1 MVETAFLHTGLPDHM
16 VPSVFLYLAALPVNH
31 NGKVDRKALPA
42 PELNIDVDSLVP
54 PRSPL
59 EETLAGI
66 WSEVLG
72 LSRVGIR
79 DNFFHLGGHSLSG
92 VQLMG
97 RVRALL
103 GREVPLMT
111 LFERPTVEG
120 LAAYL
125 ETNPHG
131 APPPPLVPYP
141 RSDYLAASFAQERLW
156 FLEQWRPGSAYNLNW
171 VFRLKCA
178 LDVTALEQALNMV
191 TARHEVLRT
200 ALVAVAGE
208 PAQMVKPPQPFTLEF
223 LDLSGELNGGVL
235 AHAKLMDVA
244 CRPFDLSKP
253 PLTRGLLIRLKK
265 AEHLFALSLHH
276 VATDGWS
283 QSILV
288 RELSQAYS
296 AMLGGREVNWRPLPV
311 QYADYALWQRAWLR
325 DEVVEHL
332 LAYWREKLADVPVLE
347 LPTDRPRPPRMSYR
361 GEVEWFTLPTEL
373 TARLKA
379 LARQENATLFM
390 TLLAAFQVLLLRYSG
405 QEDFTVGTPVAGRN
419 RPELEGLI
427 GFFVNTLVLRAG
439 LGGNPGFREL
449 LARTRTTALEA
460 YAHQD
465 LPFEKLVEAL
475 NHERDLSRNPLF
487 QVMFALQNLPEETL
501 ELAGVEAERIPL
513 HNGTAKFD
521 LSLAVT
527 EVGDELQ
534 GVLEYS
540 TDLFDDSRIRR
551 LTGHFRSLLGGI
563 VEAPDTPIWQ
573 LPLLTQVERDQLLV
587 RWNDTT
593 TDHPRERS
601 VHELFEA
608 QAERSPEAVA
618 VVYEDQCLS
627 YRELEHEANQLAHYL
642 VERGVGPGVL
652 VGVCLERSVE
662 MVVGILGVL
671 KAGGA
676 YVPLDPEYPEERLR
690 YILEDANAP
699 VLLTQAGLVEKF
711 SGVGGEV
718 VCIDR
723 DREAIGLCASERPTE
738 RAGPEDLTYVIYT
751 SGSTG
756 RPKGVE
762 VRHRGVVN
770 FLTSMARE
778 PGLCARD
785 MLLAVTTLSFDIAVL
800 ELFLPLTVGGRVVI
814 ASREVATDGE
824 ALSRA
829 LEASGATVMQATP
842 ATWRML
848 VEAGWRGPEG
858 FKVLCGGEALPSD
871 LAGELVAR
879 AGSVWNLYGP
889 TEATVWSTC
898 YRIKDPGE
906 PVLIGRP
913 IGNTR
918 VYVLDR
924 HGQPLPVGIPGE
936 LYIGGEGVARGYLN
950 RPELT
955 AERFVPDPFGEDENA
970 TLYRTGDRVR
980 YRRDGNLEYL
990 GRLDHQVKVRGFRIE
1005 LGEIEA
1011 VLQEHPAV
1019 GQTAVIVREER
1030 AGDPRLVAYVVPA
1043 PHQAVV
1049 ATELRKHLRGRLPEY
1064 MVPPHLVEL
1073 EALPLTP
1080 NGKVDRNALPSP
1092 FGGEVFS
1099 EERYVAPRTE
1109 TEVRLASVWQEVLGV
1124 ERVGLHDNFFELGGH
1139 SLLAMRLVA
1148 RMEEVTG
1155 VRVGLRS
1162 IVSDTLEQIAAACRK
1177 DHKSLPG
1184 PTHKKR
1190 SGVGS
1195 AGWFRKK
1202 LEKVFGDPPGRQ

>member
-1 MVETAFLHTGLPDHM
+1 MSDIYQDLGSLSPEQRELFEVLLRKEGIDPSQLPIPRRDTPSPPLSSIQERFLFLQQLMPENPGYNVEHVIRIQGPLDPSALEKSFNELLRRHEILSTTCVLENGRPVQRIAAPEELRLPIVDLQGLPEAER
-16 VPSVFLYLAALPVNH
+16 L
-31 NGKVDRKALPA
+31 GKALA
-42 PELNIDVDSLVP
+42 
-54 PRSPL
+54 
-59 EETLAGI
+59 LA
-66 WSEVLG
+66 
-72 LSRVGIR
+72 
-79 DNFFHLGGHSLSG
+79 
-92 VQLMG
+92 Q
-97 RVRALL
+97 
-103 GREVPLMT
+103 
-111 LFERPTVEG
+111 
-120 LAAYL
+120 
-125 ETNPHG
+125 
-131 APPPPLVPYP
+131 
-141 RSDYLAASFAQERLW
+141 QE
-156 FLEQWRPGSAYNLNW
+156 
-171 VFRLKCA
+171 
-178 LDVTALEQALNMV
+178 
-191 TARHEVLRT
+191 AR
-200 ALVAVAGE
+200 
-208 PAQMVKPPQPFTLEF
+208 
-223 LDLSGELNGGVL
+223 N
-235 AHAKLMDVA
+235 
-244 CRPFDLSKP
+244 PFDLSAGPMLRVILVK
-253 PLTRGLLIRLKK
+253 LASDDHVLILV
-265 AEHLFALSLHH
+265 LHH
-276 VATDGWS
+276 FTVDGFS
-283 QSILV
+283 EALLA
-288 RELSQAYS
+288 RELSAFYRAVSQGQTPT
-296 AMLGGREVNWRPLPV
+296 LPDLPV
-311 QYADYALWQRAWLR
+311 QYGDYACWERRRLQGSLVKEQLTYWKNR
-325 DEVVEHL
+325 
-332 LAYWREKLADVPVLE
+332 LAGAPALLE
-347 LPTDRPRPPRMSYR
+347 LPTDHPRSSVPAFR
-361 GEVEWFTLPTEL
+361 GATAHFRLDKKLSQDLRDLSQRLGVTWF
-373 TARLKA
+373 A
-379 LARQENATLFM
+379 
-390 TLLAAFQVLLLRYSG
+390 TLLAAFQILLHRYSG
-405 QEDFTVGTPVAGRN
+405 QDDIVVATAVTNRN
-419 RPELEGLI
+419 RPELENLI
-427 GFFVNTLVLRAG
+427 GTFANTVALRADFSKDLSFKEFVNLVS
-439 LGGNPGFREL
+439 E
-449 LARTRTTALEA
+449 TTLEA
-460 YAHQD
+460 LSHQD
-465 LPFEKLVEAL
+465 LPFDLLVKELHPKRDPSYNPIFQAAFELHQGTFVDSLDLPGLVLSYLPVEKGTTRFDL
-475 NHERDLSRNPLF
+475 DLS
-487 QVMFALQNLPEETL
+487 MA
-501 ELAGVEAERIPL
+501 
-513 HNGTAKFD
+513 NGK
-521 LSLAVT
+521 
-527 EVGDELQ
+527 Q
-534 GVLEYS
+534 GFTGALEY
-540 TDLFDDSRIRR
+540 DGD
-551 LTGHFRSLLGGI
+551 
-563 VEAPDTPIWQ
+563 
-573 LPLLTQVERDQLLV
+573 
-587 RWNDTT
+587 
-593 TDHPRERS
+593 
-601 VHELFEA
+601 LFEA
-608 QAERSPEAVA
+608 QTIQQLLGHFERLLHGIAADPDARISKLPWITDPERQQLLAGWNRTEMLYPRKALTHTLFEMQAERSPEAVA

-785 MLLAVTTLSFDIAVL
+785 MLLAVTTMSFDIAVL